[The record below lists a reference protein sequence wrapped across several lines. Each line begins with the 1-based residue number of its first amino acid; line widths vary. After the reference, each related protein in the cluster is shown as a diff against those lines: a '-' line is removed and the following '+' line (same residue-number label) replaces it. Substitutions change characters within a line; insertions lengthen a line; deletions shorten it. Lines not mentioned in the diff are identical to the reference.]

1 LAAPVPAQEQIGQV
15 LAHMAQHGWT
25 AQGEDALNPGIPTS
39 TVRGWTSYID
49 ARHPSRTRRYV
60 WTGEWRNAQGD
71 LASYVFSYVIPE
83 NGAEALSRMQV
94 YSNVVEAEAER
105 QIEAQVKRQ
114 TGRQG
119 SPPRPEGLLEGPVR
133 TGLDARAGDCFLA
146 SNPLGDAIVQ
156 VTGADGALV
165 SYRWRARS
173 ASDGATTSGSAP
185 ASSTIQAGPL
195 SLSWMPRAE
204 GQTLGAVGYYA
215 GQMDLI
221 PLPAAEFEI
230 DLAAVRRLAALT
242 PERDERYRRFV
253 LPPEQT
259 AHDRTTAL
267 VFSGKT
273 TPVHSGQAFLVGGGQ
288 GRGVVVIEKA
298 DLRSIRYRWRY
309 RAPSS
314 GADTAGTAE
323 NADTPYP
330 SIRVGP
336 YAMLWQMTSQ
346 SGYREG
352 NGPVQRDWSAEIR
365 YLAEELTVTAIP
377 EAEAASVDLARH

>member
-1 LAAPVPAQEQIGQV
+1 
-15 LAHMAQHGWT
+15 MAQHGWT

-119 SPPRPEGLLEGPVR
+119 SPPRPEGLPEGP
-133 TGLDARAGDCFLA
+133 
-146 SNPLGDAIVQ
+146 
-156 VTGADGALV
+156 
-165 SYRWRARS
+165 
-173 ASDGATTSGSAP
+173 
-185 ASSTIQAGPL
+185 
-195 SLSWMPRAE
+195 
-204 GQTLGAVGYYA
+204 LGAVGYYA